1 MIRTFYTLLGLCLF
15 SIPALGQN
23 VIRGKIYD
31 AETKEPSVGAT
42 VQLVSNAQ
50 VGTITNAA
58 GQFELTSAEE
68 NPLVRISMIGYEP
81 QALQAG
87 NGPLTIALVPDAQEM
102 QSVVVTASREAT
114 LRSETPIAISK
125 LSPKLLDETKPTQLV
140 EALNKVPGVL
150 MVNYN
155 NEQHAMAIRQ
165 PMTTNGYFLY
175 LEDGVPIRP
184 LGVFNHNALLEINQ
198 FALSSLEVIKGPASS
213 IYGAEAIGGAIN
225 FIMQRPTA
233 VPTAKVGIQFDNFGY
248 RRLQVSAGARTGKFG
263 FYIAGMRSEQ
273 TDSWMANSD
282 YDKTT
287 VNARLEYH
295 FTSRTRL
302 IGNFIAGKYF
312 SNTAGS
318 VDSVAFFSRQY
329 VSTTDFTYRK
339 SDANRSRL
347 TLEHD
352 WHSGSKTFVT
362 LFNRNNE
369 HGQNPSYGIRWNP
382 TPSATN
388 DPTKARGEIN
398 SNNFKSYGIL
408 AQHSQQFSFLDSRLI
423 AGGMYDYSP
432 NDYWSYQIDLNAQ
445 LRADSKSV
453 EHYTIVQERPDI
465 QLADYQAKIRNAAG
479 YVQYDFSPVKA
490 LRFSAGARY
499 DRMSFTYD
507 NYLENSDGSTSY
519 SKVTPKI
526 GLTYELGKD
535 KGLYANYSQGFSPPA
550 LTSIFR
556 RKPNTEPAA
565 FYYNLKPAR
574 FQNYEVGGW
583 AACWENKVYVDV
595 ALYQMNG
602 TNELLSIRQ
611 PDNSTDYQSAGK
623 TLHRGVE
630 LGLTVK
636 PTQQFFFRFG
646 GTNALHRFEDFQIS
660 TRSTDQ
666 YQNLDGFDMPT
677 APRWSWNTE
686 FYYYPAFAKN
696 LRTSIEWQHVGRY
709 YQNQIN
715 TFRYDAFDV
724 LNYRIGYQWKG
735 IEVYSNMMNIG
746 DVLYSPSASRG
757 NNATDRTTYTPAAP
771 RTFVFGI
778 QYNFTGKK

>member
-1 MIRTFYTLLGLCLF
+1 MIRIFYTLLGLCLF
-15 SIPALGQN
+15 SIAAFGQN
-23 VIRGKIYD
+23 IIRGTIYD
-31 AETKEPSVGAT
+31 AETKEPSIGAT

-50 VGTITNAA
+50 VGAITNAA

-68 NPLVRISMIGYEP
+68 NPRLRISMVGYEP
-81 QALQAG
+81 QELQAG
-87 NGPLTIALVPDAQEM
+87 SGPLTVALVPNAQEI
-102 QSVVVTASREAT
+102 QSVVVTANREAT

-125 LSPKLLDETKPTQLV
+125 LSSKLLDETKPTQLV

-198 FALSSLEVIKGPASS
+198 FALSSVEVIKGPASS

-248 RRLQVSAGARTGKFG
+248 RRLQVGAGGRTGKVG
-263 FYIAGMRSEQ
+263 FYVAGMRSEQ
-273 TDSWMANSD
+273 TNSWMANSD

-295 FTSRTRL
+295 FTARTRL
-302 IGNFIAGKYF
+302 IGNFIYGKYF

-352 WHSGSKTFVT
+352 WHHGSKTFVT

-388 DPTKARGEIN
+388 DPTRARGEIN
-398 SNNFKSYGIL
+398 SNNFKSYGML
-408 AQHSQQFSFLDSRLI
+408 AQHSQQFLFLDSRLI

-445 LRADSKSV
+445 LRADGKSV
-453 EHYTIVQERPDI
+453 EHYTLAQERPDI
-465 QLADYQAKIRNAAG
+465 QLADYKAKIRNAAG

-507 NYLENSDGSTSY
+507 NYLENSTGSKSY

-550 LTSIFR
+550 LTAIFR
-556 RKPNTEPAA
+556 RKPNTEPAE
-565 FYYNLKPAR
+565 FYYNLKPAQ
-574 FQNYEVGGW
+574 FKNYEVGGW
-583 AACWENKVYVDV
+583 AAFWENKVYLDV

-636 PTQQFFFRFG
+636 PTQEFFFRFG
-646 GTNALHRFEDFQIS
+646 GTNAVHRFENFQIS

-666 YQNLDGFDMPT
+666 YQNLDGFDMPS

-686 FYYYPAFAKN
+686 FYYYPVFVKN
-696 LRTSIEWQHVGRY
+696 LRTSIEWQHVGSY

-715 TFRYDAFDV
+715 TVRYDAFDV

-735 IEVYSNMMNIG
+735 IEVYSNILNIG
-746 DVLYSPSASRG
+746 DVLYSPSATRG